1 MDTTAPAR
9 AWLWAVAPDDVGA
22 FVGAGTLALART
34 GRRTLHEIAP
44 GDTVFLYLTG
54 RQEIAGMVEATSRAF
69 DDATVLVPGRHVPH
83 RLRVRPLAMLA
94 PEARLPVGAVEG
106 HLALASAPGGWRA
119 AVARV
124 VVPLGATDARVLGFL
139 VRARE
144 AGSVE
149 RALDAFDRLG
159 AMQAEDAAA
168 DAAETADE
176 AARDVE
182 DAAAD
187 RVEGDAAAP
196 RVVESRRRY
205 AASAPHPHGEAAEAL
220 LAALAATG
228 FAYAPWRVAA
238 FLAALRTRPFVLLAG
253 PTGTGKTRLPLL
265 VAEATGAAATLLPVR
280 PDWADGAETMG
291 YTDLGG
297 RFRAGAVLGAAR
309 RAALDAARTHLLVLD
324 EMNLA
329 RPEHYLADVMSR
341 LEQRRPGASTPPL
354 VPEAS
359 DPAWATVGWPP
370 NLALVGT
377 VNVDESTHAFSRKV
391 LDRAFV
397 LELDAPDLGRWQA
410 AGPPVRLAP
419 WPASAFTPRATS
431 LATLGSGTPDGA
443 AEPLSDADAA
453 EVERAVAAAAAA
465 DAALGGGQIGYRTRD
480 DLALF
485 CLHARPLAGTF
496 RTGRGERVDPLDVAL
511 AMKVLPRLGGSRAS
525 VGAALRSLAAWAG
538 DPGPAGDGPRF
549 PLTAARVDRM
559 RERLA
564 ADGFT
569 SFWA

>member
-1 MDTTAPAR
+1 MDMPAPAR
-9 AWLWAVAPDDVGA
+9 AWLWAVAPDDIGA

-34 GRRTLHEIAP
+34 GRRTLHDIAP

-83 RLRVRPLAMLA
+83 RLRVRPLVLLP
-94 PEARLPVGAVEG
+94 PEARLPVAAVEG

-124 VVPLGATDARVLGFL
+124 VAPLGATDARVLGFL

-149 RALDAFDRLG
+149 RALDAYTRLG
-159 AMQAEDAAA
+159 ALIAA
-168 DAAETADE
+168 DAAVEDE
-176 AARDVE
+176 SDAAPGDDTDTNDIP
-182 DAAAD
+182 DAAA
-187 RVEGDAAAP
+187 RLAERP
-196 RVVESRRRY
+196 RRY
-205 AASAPHPHGEAAEAL
+205 RAPAPHPHGEAAEAL
-220 LAALAATG
+220 VGALAATG

-238 FLAALRTRPFVLLAG
+238 FATALRTRPFVLLAG

-265 VAEATGAAATLLPVR
+265 VAEATGSAATLLPVR

-297 RFRAGAVLGAAR
+297 RFRAGAVLASAR
-309 RAALDAARTHLLVLD
+309 RAALDAGRPHLLVLD

-329 RPEHYLADVMSR
+329 RPEHYLADVLSR
-341 LEQRRPGASTPPL
+341 LEQRRSDDGGDGRPAPAL
-354 VPEAS
+354 VPDAS
-359 DPAWATVGWPP
+359 DPAWADVAWPP

-377 VNVDESTHAFSRKV
+377 VNVDESTHAFSGKV

-410 AGPPVRLAP
+410 ASAALRTAP
-419 WPASAFTPRATS
+419 WSADALRPRATS
-431 LATLGSGTPDGA
+431 LAALTGA
-443 AEPLSDADAA
+443 LSDADAA
-453 EVERAVAAAAAA
+453 EIERAVAAVAAA

-480 DLALF
+480 DVALF

-496 RTGRGERVDPLDVAL
+496 RTADGVRIDPLDA
-511 AMKVLPRLGGSRAS
+511 AITMKVLPRLGGSRAS
-525 VGAALRSLAAWAG
+525 IGAALRGLAAWTSDG
-538 DPGPAGDGPRF
+538 GPGEPPRF
-549 PLTAARVDRM
+549 PLTAARIERM